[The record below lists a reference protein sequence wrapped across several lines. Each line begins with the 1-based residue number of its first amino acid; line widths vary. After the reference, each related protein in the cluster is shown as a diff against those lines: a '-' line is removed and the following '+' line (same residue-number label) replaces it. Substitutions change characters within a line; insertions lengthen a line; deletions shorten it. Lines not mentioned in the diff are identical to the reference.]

1 MNLTIHIME
10 AAMYKCP
17 FDFLWGVSCPG
28 CGMTR
33 AFLALLLQRDIRAAF
48 YYHPLF
54 PVVIIAAVLLA
65 VHFTGLHRFGRKAKN
80 ILLSVFCI
88 LFVIVYVLRL
98 IFCPELISIHPSR
111 GLIFRLLSRLS

>member
-54 PVVIIAAVLLA
+54 PAVIIAAVLLA
-65 VHFTGLHRFGRKAKN
+65 VHFTGLHRFGRKTKN
-80 ILLSVFCI
+80 ILLSVFCV
-88 LFVIVYVLRL
+88 LFLIVYVLRL
-98 IFCPELISIHPSR
+98 IFCPELISIRPSR
-111 GLIFRLLSRLS
+111 GLIFSLLSRLS